1 MRCFP
6 RVEQHTVHQPTLIM
20 VSRSAARPV
29 GVERLSLVTPP
40 STCAHSSHTLQ
51 HIRTCLSRAPAYAPM
66 PFMSVSQGKGVIQR
80 HAATARACTPR
91 CLTTLDRTT
100 RSKYIHHHCATHE
113 TLLKTRTM
121 AHCLYVR
128 KLHFVP
134 YTRFQSRSAHTTHA
148 FSASVPVTKDLPAHL
163 TVARA
168 PLIG

>member
-1 MRCFP
+1 MRCFL
-6 RVEQHTVHQPTLIM
+6 RVEQHRPPAHPHHGESIRGAPGWSRTLVPRHSTIDM
-20 VSRSAARPV
+20 CTLFAYLATHPNLPVS
-29 GVERLSLVTPP
+29 
-40 STCAHSSHTLQ
+40 STH
-51 HIRTCLSRAPAYAPM
+51 APM

-121 AHCLYVR
+121 VHCLYVR

-134 YTRFQSRSAHTTHA
+134 STRFQSRSAHTTHA